1 MFNVLIQK
9 CRKKYDIVYVNFDK
23 ITKIFQHKISLFLY
37 ICERIFKF
45 HYCHVKLFLIS
56 MNNDRLF
63 VTIFFWRFIDR
74 NISEHR
80 QLKYDCIQSRLLLY
94 RFETTWNMR
103 LSALFDLIHEYLLSR
118 AFFFRFVVL
127 HHRFSNHENWIFKKN
142 ESRKSFHFFLFVKFV
157 KNLVYEFLIF
167 HFHWVNAISFVIVR
181 SIWFERYRHVR

>member
-1 MFNVLIQK
+1 MFDVLIQK
-9 CRKKYDIVYVNFDK
+9 CRKEYDIVYVNSDK

-103 LSALFDLIHEYLLSR
+103 LSALFDSIHEYLSSR
-118 AFFFRFVVL
+118 VFFFSDLSFFIIVFQITKTEYSKKMNRE
-127 HHRFSNHENWIFKKN
+127 NHFIFFCSWNLSKV
-142 ESRKSFHFFLFVKFV
+142 SFMNFEFF
-157 KNLVYEFLIF
+157 IF
-167 HFHWVNAISFVIVR
+167 I
-181 SIWFERYRHVR
+181 E